1 MCWNRDLKTHSKL
14 FLFLHFQRKW
24 KTELFFKCFRISIF
38 LTKILVLNHECFFD
52 FSTTILFFVI
62 SLLVSKS
69 LIFLQFKVHFSLS
82 LKGLSP
88 KWKLLIYWSAFF
100 PIFRSVSSSSS
111 PRNREN
117 ATEMAL
123 SDWSTL
129 FGRGLGWGW
138 VRDGEAR
145 ALDRLFE
152 SENVVANQFFS
163 R

>member
-1 MCWNRDLKTHSKL
+1 MCWNRDLKTHSNL

-24 KTELFFKCFRISIF
+24 KTKLFFKCFRISIF
-38 LTKILVLNHECFFD
+38 LAKNLVLNHGC
-52 FSTTILFFVI
+52 FSTFRQQYCFSSSASSYPNRSFFC
-62 SLLVSKS
+62 SLKY
-69 LIFLQFKVHFSLS
+69 IFSLS

-88 KWKLLIYWSAFF
+88 KWKLLIYWSAFL

-145 ALDRLFE
+145 ALDHLFE